1 MSHQQRRT
9 IALPLAMLI
18 GAVFHGFFNKLSF
31 LPPYLIFAMLFVTY
45 CRVSAGQ
52 VRFRAFH
59 WVLLAV
65 QMSLGILLYLVLC
78 RVNPLLA
85 QGAMMCSFVPTA
97 MAATTIG
104 GMLGADV
111 ATMASFCLMSNM
123 GVAVAAPVL
132 FAAIGANPELS
143 FLQSVGIILWKVV
156 PLLILPFV
164 CAVLLERFAP
174 RWHKA
179 VRDRQIISFWIWAA
193 SLTVV
198 LGRTVEFLLAQPKEN
213 YTVEV
218 LLAAVA
224 LVICLLQFTL
234 GRYIGRRFG
243 DTVAGGQSIGQKNTV
258 TVYRLIA
265 KDSLEEG
272 ILKLQESKKA
282 LSDDILSM
290 DFGAIASMSKDE
302 LLSLLSTGEVANQAK

>member
-1 MSHQQRRT
+1 
-9 IALPLAMLI
+9 
-18 GAVFHGFFNKLSF
+18 
-31 LPPYLIFAMLFVTY
+31 
-45 CRVSAGQ
+45 
-52 VRFRAFH
+52 
-59 WVLLAV
+59 
-65 QMSLGILLYLVLC
+65 
-78 RVNPLLA
+78 
-85 QGAMMCSFVPTA
+85 
-97 MAATTIG
+97 
-104 GMLGADV
+104 
-111 ATMASFCLMSNM
+111 M

-258 TVYRLIA
+258 LAIWMAQTWLDPLSSVAPAAYVIWQNIVNSWQLWRYRG
-265 KDSLEEG
+265 DGRGRS
-272 ILKLQESKKA
+272 
-282 LSDDILSM
+282 
-290 DFGAIASMSKDE
+290 
-302 LLSLLSTGEVANQAK
+302 

>member
-1 MSHQQRRT
+1 
-9 IALPLAMLI
+9 
-18 GAVFHGFFNKLSF
+18 
-31 LPPYLIFAMLFVTY
+31 
-45 CRVSAGQ
+45 
-52 VRFRAFH
+52 
-59 WVLLAV
+59 
-65 QMSLGILLYLVLC
+65 
-78 RVNPLLA
+78 
-85 QGAMMCSFVPTA
+85 
-97 MAATTIG
+97 
-104 GMLGADV
+104 MLGADV

-258 TVYRLIA
+258 LAIWMAQTWLDPLSSVAPAAYVIWQNIVNSWQLWRYRG
-265 KDSLEEG
+265 DGRGRS
-272 ILKLQESKKA
+272 
-282 LSDDILSM
+282 
-290 DFGAIASMSKDE
+290 
-302 LLSLLSTGEVANQAK
+302 